1 MLCSQFDYKVT
12 RCRFLRFSSASP
24 TALRCPPP
32 PLRVAV
38 NGASVLLAILLFGLE
53 SNRSAALPLLVTMYS
68 NPSRNEQS
76 AGAHEDAARL
86 KLQAADSQLSADAFL
101 RVQTALRTLHA
112 KLSLTEE
119 DIALAIRRATVK
131 TVSNGSIIM
140 REGELSQFIIWILSG
155 QVSVY
160 RHDKGLLCTLDSGFV
175 GHHSYIY
182 DRPRSATVM
191 ASRGDVTYI
200 QLTVPR
206 DGVVYATLPRRL

>member
-1 MLCSQFDYKVT
+1 
-12 RCRFLRFSSASP
+12 
-24 TALRCPPP
+24 
-32 PLRVAV
+32 
-38 NGASVLLAILLFGLE
+38 
-53 SNRSAALPLLVTMYS
+53 MYN
-68 NPSRNEQS
+68 NPSRDEQS
-76 AGAHEDAARL
+76 AGAREDAARS
-86 KLQAADSQLSADAFL
+86 KLQGADTSSPPDSHLTADVFL

-155 QVSVY
+155 QVSVH

-182 DRPRSATVM
+182 NRPRSATVM

-206 DGVVYATLPRRL
+206 DGVVYATFPRRLYSLLVTVRAGLKTRTSWSVRS